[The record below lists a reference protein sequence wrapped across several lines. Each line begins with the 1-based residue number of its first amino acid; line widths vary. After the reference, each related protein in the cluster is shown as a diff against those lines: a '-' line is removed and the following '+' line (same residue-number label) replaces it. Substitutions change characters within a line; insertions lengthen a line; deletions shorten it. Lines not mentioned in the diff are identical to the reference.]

1 MFGNKVVMTID
12 GMACIRCSGRVEAA
26 LNALPGVKAKVD
38 LAKKTATVKGCEDK
52 ELLTRTVTDLGFT
65 VVNIK

>member
-1 MFGNKVVMTID
+1 MFGSKVVMTID

-38 LAKKTATVKGCEDK
+38 LDKKTATVKGCDDK
-52 ELLTRTVTDLGFT
+52 ELLTRTVTDLGFK
-65 VVNIK
+65 VIDIK

>member
-1 MFGNKVVMTID
+1 MFGSKVVMTID

-38 LAKKTATVKGCEDK
+38 LDKKTATVKGCDDK
-52 ELLTRTVTDLGFT
+52 ELLTRTVTDLGFK
-65 VVNIK
+65 VVDIK

>member
-1 MFGNKVVMTID
+1 MFGSKVVMTID

-38 LAKKTATVKGCEDK
+38 LDKETATVKGCDDK
-52 ELLTRTVTDLGFT
+52 ELLTRTVTDLGFK
-65 VVNIK
+65 VVDIK

>member
-1 MFGNKVVMTID
+1 MFGNKVVMTIE

-38 LAKKTATVKGCEDK
+38 LAKKTATVKGCDDTA
-52 ELLTRTVTDLGFT
+52 LLTRTVTDLGFT
-65 VVNIK
+65 VVDVK

>member
-1 MFGNKVVMTID
+1 MFGNKVVMTIE

-52 ELLTRTVTDLGFT
+52 DLLTRTVTDLGFK
-65 VVNIK
+65 VVDIK